1 MIRPSQR
8 IAQLPPYLFAELE
21 RKVSERRKAGVDVIS
36 LGIGDPDLPSPEIL
50 VEEARRRIGDPAT
63 HQYPSNRGLEAFRQA
78 VADFYL
84 RRFGVELDPD
94 REVLPLLG
102 GKEGVAHVCFAML
115 DPGEVCLAAD
125 PGYPVYTS
133 GTLLAGATPHLMPLT
148 AGNGFLPDLDDLGR
162 DVTDR
167 ANLLFCNY
175 PNNPTGAV
183 VEDDFFTRLAAFGV
197 EHGVPV
203 VHDNAYS
210 EITFDGYVAPSFL
223 AAPGARDA
231 GIEMFSWSKAYNM
244 TGWRVG
250 AAVGNADMIAA
261 LLKLKTNVDSGQ
273 FDAIQLAAARIL
285 GPEGDAHVEHM
296 REVYGR
302 RRDLVIEALAAAGL
316 EVAPPRGTIYIW
328 APVPDGH
335 TSVSFAELVLEQAD
349 VVVSPGSAYGPNG
362 EGYVRL
368 SLTVADDRL
377 REAVARI
384 EQHLRVPA

>member
-1 MIRPSQR
+1 MIRPSER
-8 IAQLPPYLFAELE
+8 LAQLPPYLFAELE
-21 RKVSERRKAGVDVIS
+21 RKVSERRKAGIDVIS
-36 LGIGDPDLPSPEIL
+36 LGIGDPDLPSPDVL
-50 VEEARRRIGDPAT
+50 VDEARRRVGDPAT
-63 HQYPSNRGLEAFRQA
+63 HRYPSNRGLEAFRRA
-78 VADFYL
+78 VATFYE

-115 DPGEVCLAAD
+115 DPGELCLAAD

-133 GTLLAGATPHLMPLT
+133 GTLLAGGTPHLMPLT
-148 AGNGFLPDLDDLGR
+148 AANGFLPDLEGLGR
-162 DVTDR
+162 DVTDQ

-183 VEDDFFTRLAAFGV
+183 VEDDFFARLAAFGV
-197 EHGVPV
+197 ERGVPV

-223 AAPGARDA
+223 AAPGAREA

-244 TGWRVG
+244 TGWRVA

-296 REVYGR
+296 REVYHR

-316 EVAPPRGTIYIW
+316 DVAPPRGTIYVW
-328 APVPDGH
+328 VPVPDGH
-335 TSVSFAELVLEQAD
+335 TSASFAELVLEQAD

>member
-36 LGIGDPDLPSPEIL
+36 LGIGDPDLPSPDIL

-183 VEDDFFTRLAAFGV
+183 IEDDFFTRLAAFGV
-197 EHGVPV
+197 ERGVPV

-296 REVYGR
+296 REVYRR

>member
-1 MIRPSQR
+1 VIRPAER
-8 IAQLPPYLFAELE
+8 LAQLPPYLFAELE
-21 RKVSERRKAGVDVIS
+21 RKVSERRSAGIDVIS
-36 LGIGDPDLPSPEIL
+36 LGIGDPDLPSPDVL

-63 HQYPSNRGLEAFRQA
+63 HRYPSNRGLDEFRQA
-78 VADFYL
+78 VAGFYA
-84 RRFGVELDPD
+84 RRFGVEVDPD

-148 AGNGFLPDLDDLGR
+148 AANAFLPDLDGLGR

-183 VEDDFFTRLAAFGV
+183 VEDDFFARLAAFGI
-197 EHGVPV
+197 ERGVPV

-210 EITFDGYVAPSFL
+210 EITFDGYVAPSYL
-223 AAPGARDA
+223 AAPGAREA

-296 REVYGR
+296 REVYRR

-316 EVAPPRGTIYIW
+316 EVAPPRGTIYVW
-328 APVPDGH
+328 VPVPEGH
-335 TSVSFAELVLEQAD
+335 TSVSFAELVLEQAA

>member
-1 MIRPSQR
+1 MIRPSER
-8 IAQLPPYLFAELE
+8 LAQLPPYLFAELE

-36 LGIGDPDLPSPEIL
+36 LGIGDPDLPSPDVL
-50 VEEARRRIGDPAT
+50 VEEARLRVGDPAT
-63 HQYPSNRGLEAFRQA
+63 HRYPSNRGLDAFRQA
-78 VADFYL
+78 VADFYQ

-115 DPGEVCLAAD
+115 DPGELCLAAD

-133 GTLLAGATPHLMPLT
+133 GTLLAGGTPHLMPLT
-148 AGNGFLPDLDDLGR
+148 AANGFLPDLDAFGR

-183 VEDDFFTRLAAFGV
+183 VEDDFFARLAAFGI
-197 EHGVPV
+197 ERGVPV

-223 AAPGARDA
+223 AAPGAREA
-231 GIEMFSWSKAYNM
+231 GIEMLSWSKAYNM
-244 TGWRVG
+244 TGWRVA

-261 LLKLKTNVDSGQ
+261 LLKLKTNLDSGQ

-296 REVYGR
+296 REVYRR

-316 EVAPPRGTIYIW
+316 EVAPPRGTIYVW

-335 TSVSFAELVLEQAD
+335 TSVSFAELVLEQAG

>member
-1 MIRPSQR
+1 VIRPSQR

-36 LGIGDPDLPSPEIL
+36 LGIGDPDLPSPDIL
-50 VEEARRRIGDPAT
+50 VEEARRRVGDPAT

-84 RRFGVELDPD
+84 RRFGVEVDPG

>member
-1 MIRPSQR
+1 VIRPSQR

-36 LGIGDPDLPSPEIL
+36 LGIGDPDLPSPDIL

-197 EHGVPV
+197 ERGVPV

-223 AAPGARDA
+223 AAPGARDV

-296 REVYGR
+296 REVYRR
-302 RRDLVIEALAAAGL
+302 RRDLVIEALAAAGI
-316 EVAPPRGTIYIW
+316 EVAPPRGTIYVW

>member
-50 VEEARRRIGDPAT
+50 VEEARRRIVDPAT

-197 EHGVPV
+197 ERGVPV

-296 REVYGR
+296 REVYRR
-302 RRDLVIEALAAAGL
+302 RRDLVIEALAAAGI
-316 EVAPPRGTIYIW
+316 EVAPPRGTIYVW

>member
-1 MIRPSQR
+1 MRPAARVQS
-8 IAQLPPYLFAELE
+8 LPPYLFAELE

-36 LGIGDPDLPSPEIL
+36 LGIGDPDLPSPDIL

-102 GKEGVAHVCFAML
+102 GKEGVAHICFAML

-133 GTLLAGATPHLMPLT
+133 GTLLAGATPHRMPLT
-148 AGNGFLPDLDDLGR
+148 AGNGFLPDLDDLRR
-162 DVTDR
+162 DATDR

-197 EHGVPV
+197 ERGVPV

-296 REVYGR
+296 REVYRR

-316 EVAPPRGTIYIW
+316 EVAPPRGTIYVW

>member
-1 MIRPSQR
+1 
-8 IAQLPPYLFAELE
+8 
-21 RKVSERRKAGVDVIS
+21 
-36 LGIGDPDLPSPEIL
+36 
-50 VEEARRRIGDPAT
+50 
-63 HQYPSNRGLEAFRQA
+63 
-78 VADFYL
+78 
-84 RRFGVELDPD
+84 
-94 REVLPLLG
+94 
-102 GKEGVAHVCFAML
+102 
-115 DPGEVCLAAD
+115 
-125 PGYPVYTS
+125 
-133 GTLLAGATPHLMPLT
+133 MPLT
-148 AGNGFLPDLDDLGR
+148 AENRFLPDLDGIGR

-183 VEDDFFTRLAAFGV
+183 VEDDFFARLAAFAV
-197 EHGVPV
+197 DRGVPV

-223 AAPGARDA
+223 ASPGARDA
-231 GIEMFSWSKAYNM
+231 GIEMFSLSKAYNM

-273 FDAIQLAAARIL
+273 FDAIQLAAARVL
-285 GPEGDAHVEHM
+285 GVEGDAHVAHM
-296 REVYGR
+296 RDIYRR
-302 RRDLVIEALAAAGL
+302 RRDLVIDALGAAGL
-316 EVAPPRGTIYIW
+316 DVAPPRGTIYVW
-328 APVPDGH
+328 VPVPQGH
-335 TSVSFAELVLEQAD
+335 TSVSFAELVLQQAD

-377 REAVARI
+377 REAVSRI

>member
-63 HQYPSNRGLEAFRQA
+63 HQYPSDRGLEAFRQA

-197 EHGVPV
+197 ERGVPV